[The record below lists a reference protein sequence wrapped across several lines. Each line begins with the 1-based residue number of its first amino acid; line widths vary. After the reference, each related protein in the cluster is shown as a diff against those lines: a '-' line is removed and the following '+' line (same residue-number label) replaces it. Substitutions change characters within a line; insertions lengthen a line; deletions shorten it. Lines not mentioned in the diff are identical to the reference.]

1 MFALSDYNYQLP
13 DDRIAQHPI
22 TPAHNSKLLSCL
34 IDHDDI
40 MTISDK
46 NCFDL
51 PDILDE

>member
-22 TPAHNSKLLSCL
+22 TPAHNSKLLSCT
-34 IDHDDI
+34 IKDNNIII
-40 MTISDK
+40 MSDK